1 VSQRRRILVLQS
13 PSHQDDQLSKSSS
26 NNPTDLQS
34 EYDSVRVNSLARAVE
49 LLRTERFDA
58 VFAETS
64 EPDQTQWAANLLQA
78 EQILGALPEGVAGVD
93 AELRI
98 LWANPAFESWCGG
111 PCNAR
116 TFYDAL
122 GSPETLG
129 PDYNPFHT
137 ALAGSATVTRLHCR
151 GMEGKS
157 RYLELHVTPVQ
168 ETAGQKQESS
178 SSPVPDSSQNTSRVS
193 QLIAMCRDVTAEVH
207 QQQKLDALHQAGKEL
222 NALSADHLADMS
234 VQERIELLKI
244 NIRRFT
250 HDLLHY
256 DVIEIRLLEAKTG
269 QLAPLLEEGM
279 SPEASKRQ
287 LYARTEG
294 NGVTGYVAATGKA
307 YLCPDT
313 ATDSHFIEGS
323 PGARSSLTVPLISQ
337 DQVIGTFNVESP
349 KPNAFSTEDL
359 QFAEIFGQKIA
370 AALHTLELLSAE
382 KRSTASQSIEAVNRE
397 VAMPVDE
404 ILAAATSALD
414 RYIGHEPEMAEKL
427 KKILGSAR
435 AIKMCIQ
442 KVGEDIAPPAAGI
455 KPGQDLKSRLKGMR
469 VLVADHDDRVR
480 RSAHAILGRFGC
492 VVETAGD
499 AQEAL
504 TMARLS
510 NYDAIL
516 ADIRLPDLG
525 GFETYQR
532 LKQVQ
537 PQAKVILMTAFGYD
551 PAHCIVK
558 AHQEGLKFVLY
569 KPFRVDQLLD
579 ALEKSELSP
588 RSESIKAEPVNA

>member
-13 PSHQDDQLSKSSS
+13 PSRQDDQLGKGLSQE
-26 NNPTDLQS
+26 PTNFQN
-34 EYDSVRVNSLARAVE
+34 EYDSVRVDSLARAVE

-64 EPDQTQWAANLLQA
+64 EPDQNQWAANLLQA

-93 AELRI
+93 AELRV
-98 LWANPAFESWCGG
+98 LWANAAFENWCGG
-111 PCNAR
+111 PCTGR
-116 TFYDAL
+116 SFYDAL

-137 ALAGSATVTRLHCR
+137 ALAGATAITRLHCR
-151 GMEGKS
+151 GTEGKS
-157 RYLELHVTPVQ
+157 RYLELHVTPIQ
-168 ETAGQKQESS
+168 ETDRNQGPLSA
-178 SSPVPDSSQNTSRVS
+178 PRIS

-207 QQQKLDALHQAGKEL
+207 QQHKLDALHQAGKEL
-222 NALSADHLADMS
+222 NALSADQLADMS
-234 VQERIELLKI
+234 VEERIELLKL

-256 DVIEIRLLEAKTG
+256 DVIEIRLLDPKTG

-279 SPEASKRQ
+279 TPEASHRQ

-294 NGVTGYVAATGKA
+294 NGVTGYVAATGKG

-349 KPNAFSTEDL
+349 KPNAFRTEDL

-404 ILAAATSALD
+404 ILAAATSVLD

-427 KKILGSAR
+427 RKILNSAR

-442 KVGEDIAPPAAGI
+442 KVGDNIAPPAAGA
-455 KPGQDLKSRLKGMR
+455 KPGEDLKSRLKGLR

-525 GFETYQR
+525 GFETFQR

-551 PAHCIVK
+551 PSHCLVK

-579 ALEKSELSP
+579 ALEKSGSP
-588 RSESIKAEPVNA
+588 PRNESIKAVPVNA